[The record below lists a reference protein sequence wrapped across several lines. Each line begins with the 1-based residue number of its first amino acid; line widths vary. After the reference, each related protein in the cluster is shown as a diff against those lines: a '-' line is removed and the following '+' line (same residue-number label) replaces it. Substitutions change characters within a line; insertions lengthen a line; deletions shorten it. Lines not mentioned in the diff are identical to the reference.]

1 MAATALN
8 TVADYVAQAR
18 VLLQDTLANAYR
30 YSDIELVQSL
40 NLGLIEARRLRADLF
55 LGRDVPIY
63 AAADATLVDFED
75 QFRMSL
81 LYYVVGNAQL
91 RDEEDTQDERSV
103 AFINRFIGQLLQVAA

>member
-8 TVADYVAQAR
+8 TVADFVAQAR
-18 VLLQDTLANAYR
+18 VLLQDTLSNAYR

-40 NLGLIEARRLRADLF
+40 NLGMIEARRIRADLF
-55 LGRDVPIY
+55 LGRDIPIY
-63 AAADATLVDFED
+63 GAADVTPVVFED

-91 RDEEDTQDERSV
+91 RDEEDTQDQRSV
-103 AFINRFIGQLLQVAA
+103 ALITKFTQQLLAVAA

>member
-1 MAATALN
+1 MAATALT

-30 YSDIELVQSL
+30 YSDIEIVQSL
-40 NLGLIEARRLRADLF
+40 NLGMLEARRLRADLF

-63 AAADATLVDFED
+63 TVNDPTPVEFEP

-91 RDEEDTQDERSV
+91 RDEEDTQDQRSV
-103 AFINRFIGQLLQVAA
+103 ALITKFTQQLLAVAA